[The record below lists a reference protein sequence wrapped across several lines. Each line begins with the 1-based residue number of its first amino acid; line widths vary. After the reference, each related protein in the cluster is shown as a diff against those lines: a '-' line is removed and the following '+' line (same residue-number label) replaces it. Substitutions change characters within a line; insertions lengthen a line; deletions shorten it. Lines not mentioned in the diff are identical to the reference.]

1 MMSDYRI
8 ETKAVQAGY
17 LPEPTTH
24 ANVPPIYMTTAY
36 SFDSVEHARRLFAL
50 EEGGNIYTRL
60 QNPTTTALEDRV
72 AALEGGVGAVAASSG
87 HGAITM
93 ALLTLAKAGDEIVSS
108 STIYGGAINLL
119 GKTFARMGIHV
130 RFADVRDTST
140 FEGMINE
147 KTRAIFVEAIGNPKA
162 DVADLDALAEL
173 AHKNGIPFIVDNTF
187 ATPYLLRPIEH
198 GADIV
203 IHSTTKYLA
212 GNSTAMGGLIVD
224 SGNFPWKGN
233 PRFTEMDTPDESY
246 HGVVYTEA
254 FGPAAYIAKVRTQI
268 LRDVGACQSPFNS
281 WATMLGIETLHLRME
296 RHCENALKVAQ
307 FMETHSAV
315 EKVEYPGLSGS
326 PYFDRAQKYLPK
338 GASAVFTFE
347 IKGGR
352 EAGAKFCNSLKL
364 LRIVAN
370 LGDTR
375 SMVSHPATTT
385 HSQLSDE
392 QLAAAGISASTIRL
406 SIGIENVDDIIE
418 DIAQALDASQE

>member
-1 MMSDYRI
+1 MKELNL
-8 ETKAVQAGY
+8 ETLAVHAGY
-17 LPEPTTH
+17 TPEQSTH
-24 ANVPPIYMTTAY
+24 ANVLPIYMTTAY
-36 SFDSVEHARRLFAL
+36 SFDSVEHARKLFAL

-60 QNPTTTALEDRV
+60 QNPTTTALEERV
-72 AALEGGVGAVAASSG
+72 AALEGGIGAVAASSG
-87 HGAITM
+87 HAAITM
-93 ALLTLAKAGDEIVSS
+93 ALLTIMKAGDEMVSS

-119 GKTFARMGIHV
+119 GKTFDRMGIKVH
-130 RFADVRDTST
+130 FADVRDIST
-140 FEGMINE
+140 FKKHINE
-147 KTRAIFVEAIGNPKA
+147 KTKAIFVEAIGNPKA
-162 DVADLDALAEL
+162 DVADIEALAEL
-173 AHKNGIPFIVDNTF
+173 AHENGIPLIVDNTF
-187 ATPYLLRPIEH
+187 ATPYLLRPIQY

-212 GNSTAMGGLIVD
+212 GNSTSMGGIIVD
-224 SGNFPWKGN
+224 SGNFKWQGN
-233 PRFTEMDTPDESY
+233 PRFSELNTPDESY
-246 HGVVYTEA
+246 HGVVYSQA
-254 FGPAAYIAKVRTQI
+254 FGNAAYITKVRTQI
-268 LRDVGACQSPFNS
+268 LRDIGACQSPFNS

-296 RHCENALKVAQ
+296 RHCENAMRVAK
-307 FMETHSAV
+307 TIANHPAV
-315 EKVEYPGLSGS
+315 EKVDYPALPESEFY
-326 PYFDRAQKYLPK
+326 PLAKKYLPK

-406 SIGIENVDDIIE
+406 SIGIESADDIIE
-418 DIAQALDASQE
+418 DIIQALDASQK

>member
-1 MMSDYRI
+1 MNDYRI
-8 ETKAVQAGY
+8 ETKAVHAGY
-17 LPEPTTH
+17 QPEATTH
-24 ANVPPIYMTTAY
+24 ANVLPIYMTTAY

-72 AALEGGVGAVAASSG
+72 AELEGGVGAVAASSG

-93 ALLTLAKAGDEIVSS
+93 ALLTLAKAGDEIISS

-119 GKTFARMGIHV
+119 GKTFDRMGIKVH
-130 RFADVRDTST
+130 FADVRDIST
-140 FEGMINE
+140 FEKFIND

-162 DVADLDALAEL
+162 DVADIEALAAL
-173 AHKNGIPFIVDNTF
+173 AHANGIPLIVDNTF
-187 ATPYLLRPIEH
+187 ATPYLLRPIEY

-212 GNSTAMGGLIVD
+212 GNSTAMGGMIVD
-224 SGNFPWKGN
+224 SGKFNWQGN
-233 PRFTEMDTPDESY
+233 SRFAEMNLPDESY

-268 LRDVGACQSPFNS
+268 LRDIGACQSPFNS

-296 RHCENALKVAQ
+296 RHCENAMRVAE
-307 FMETHSAV
+307 FMQTHPAV
-315 EKVEYPGLSGS
+315 EKVEYPALASSPFYGLS
-326 PYFDRAQKYLPK
+326 QKYLPK

-352 EAGAKFCNSLKL
+352 EAGAKFCDNLKL

-406 SIGIENVDDIIE
+406 SIGIENAEDIIA
-418 DIAQALDASQE
+418 DIAQALDASQK